1 MCPQLTHKVAAGT
14 DKTDIAYAGL
24 VEQNQIKPKQ
34 SKPTNQPTSQKTPKL
49 IST

>member
-24 VEQNQIKPKQ
+24 VEQNQIKPNQ
-34 SKPTNQPTSQKTPKL
+34 SKPNQPTNQPKNPKTN
-49 IST
+49 